1 MTYQLEFA
9 RLLQYDTRPPGINV
23 PITLRAGDLFAD
35 IAAKLDTG
43 CTDCVFERAH
53 GEALG
58 LEIERGSLKR
68 FRTATGN
75 FPAYGHMV
83 TLAVEEYEF
92 EALVYFAADYFFD
105 RNVVGQHGF
114 LNHLLVGLDDN
125 AGRMYLNDNAVASAA
140 G

>member
-1 MTYQLEFA
+1 MAHQLEFE
-9 RLLQYDTRPPGINV
+9 RVLQYNTRQAGINV
-23 PITLRAGDLFAD
+23 PITLRAGELYAD

-43 CTDCVFERAH
+43 CTGCIFERAH

-58 LEIERGSLKR
+58 LAVEGGSLKR

-83 TLAVEEYEF
+83 TLVVEEFEF
-92 EALVYFAADYFFD
+92 EALVYFAADHFFD

-114 LNHLLVGLDDN
+114 LNHLLIGLDDY
-125 AGRMYLNDNAVASAA
+125 AGRLYLNGNAAPVA
-140 G
+140 